1 MALVSDAPVV
11 VEAGEKIG
19 SRHQGWEAIRLGRLV
34 YIMQNVAEN
43 DELSWPQ
50 RDDRLRRASELSVRS
65 RSVCGSIKAG
75 RVAVMESAVRH
86 LGKPRARILR
96 PFLNPEVT
104 LVPVPRSAPL
114 TENALWPSKVIADI
128 LAARGFGA
136 EVCALIERT
145 VAVRKSSTSRTDERP
160 LIPEHMASM
169 RIRADMLA
177 PVQITLVDDRER
189 SLGGIFIG
197 IGKRDAVAMA
207 ASSVP
212 SHKFA
217 VFQSDPEASM
227 QGGGH
232 RQYRE
237 YCQGRQRRGGAS
249 GPFPK
254 GASPAAR
261 GRVALLGNGGG
272 AITCGPRL
280 AAHRGGRAEM
290 RRTYGTAH

>member
-1 MALVSDAPVV
+1 MSFTISRASPPAAQVSFRYEYGTFANYSPR
-11 VEAGEKIG
+11 G
-19 SRHQGWEAIRLGRLV
+19 
-34 YIMQNVAEN
+34 
-43 DELSWPQ
+43 
-50 RDDRLRRASELSVRS
+50 ASELSVRS
-65 RSVCGSIKAG
+65 RSICGSIKAG

-145 VAVRKSSTSRTDERP
+145 VAVRKSSTSRTGERP

-177 PVQITLVDDRER
+177 PVQITLVDGRER

-207 ASSVP
+207 ASRSRAAKP
-212 SHKFA
+212 
-217 VFQSDPEASM
+217 AS
-227 QGGGH
+227 
-232 RQYRE
+232 RPARP
-237 YCQGRQRRGGAS
+237 RRRGRTGRCRSAW
-249 GPFPK
+249 PV
-254 GASPAAR
+254 SPASVTPS
-261 GRVALLGNGGG
+261 G
-272 AITCGPRL
+272 
-280 AAHRGGRAEM
+280 
-290 RRTYGTAH
+290 